1 MKLNALIIG
10 SGAREHA
17 FAFKMGQ
24 SLLINKIY
32 LAPGN
37 GGTEVEFTNLP
48 IDPLDFEGIAKAIR
62 QFEIKLVLVGPEQPL
77 VEGIIDYFENL
88 PDPLFSEVVFIGPN
102 KVCAALEGSKD
113 FSKQIMQEAGIPT
126 ARAKVFTVSDWNE
139 LNVYIQNHTLP
150 VVIKA
155 DGLAA
160 GKGVAVCFSH
170 EEAIAFSSSV
180 LIENAFGPGNQTL
193 LVEEFLDGVEV
204 SMFLL
209 SDGQNYQLLPE
220 AKDYKR
226 IFDND
231 KGPNTGG
238 MGAVSPVWFVDKE
251 FTQKVENRIIKPL
264 FQTLKRRE
272 MNYKGFLFI
281 GLMKVGEDPVVIE
294 FNARMGDPETQTV
307 LARIDGDIVPALLS
321 VKDQKL
327 HLNPFQ
333 VGSEAAVT
341 VVHCAENY
349 PENPV
354 KGDVIHLDS
363 TAKNGSVFH
372 AGTKMKDGFLY
383 TNGGRVVCCTAK
395 GNNINEAVSKAYS
408 LCESIRFRGR
418 QFRTDIGKDVVHHT
432 IGSM

>member
-37 GGTEVEFTNLP
+37 GGTEVEITNLP

-77 VEGIIDYFENL
+77 VQGIIDYFEDL

-204 SMFLL
+204 SLFLL

-251 FTQKVENRIIKPL
+251 F
-264 FQTLKRRE
+264 
-272 MNYKGFLFI
+272 
-281 GLMKVGEDPVVIE
+281 
-294 FNARMGDPETQTV
+294 
-307 LARIDGDIVPALLS
+307 LS
-321 VKDQKL
+321 VEISRKIKTDLGIQISQSSIHYIRSKIMPKRL
-327 HLNPFQ
+327 AEKVKQ
-333 VGSEAAVT
+333 VSNVESNKEIEIESNVHNNFKFKEPQSIDHNQEIVT
-341 VVHCAENY
+341 
-349 PENPV
+349 
-354 KGDVIHLDS
+354 
-363 TAKNGSVFH
+363 
-372 AGTKMKDGFLY
+372 
-383 TNGGRVVCCTAK
+383 
-395 GNNINEAVSKAYS
+395 
-408 LCESIRFRGR
+408 FRKR
-418 QFRTDIGKDVVHHT
+418 KT
-432 IGSM
+432 